1 MSRNAGE
8 SVRAGVRDRVSV
20 ASFEIDL
27 GVNVDDTFAVVMIGV
42 AALELAVLI
51 DAVLEGELCVRGRYG
66 DVFPVVEALMI
77 ISGTSGGT
85 VSAFEVS
92 MLRLASCA

>member
-27 GVNVDDTFAVVMIGV
+27 GVNVAETFAVAMIGV

-51 DAVLEGELCVRGRYG
+51 DAVLEGELCVCGRYG
-66 DVFPVVEALMI
+66 DVFPVVEALMT
-77 ISGTSGGT
+77 ISGTSGGA
-85 VSAFEVS
+85 VSALGGS
-92 MLRLASCA
+92 MLRLASWA